1 MNAPPTAAIEVR
13 RLTYADLPQVVAIE
27 RRAFA
32 TPWSLAMF
40 VLELSK
46 PSGVCL
52 AAEVEVMATGD
63 EPAGRG
69 SRELVGY
76 LVCSR
81 YDLVWHVMNVSVD
94 PDRRRR
100 GIATAL
106 LAALF
111 DRVGDP
117 GGQFTLEVRRSNQ
130 GAIELYE
137 RLGFKSA
144 GVRRRYYADNGEDA
158 IVMWRTP
165 ATLRGTLDDVP
176 AARPVVP

>member
-1 MNAPPTAAIEVR
+1 MTAPPAAAVDIR

-27 RRAFA
+27 RRAFT

-52 AAEVEVMATGD
+52 AADVEG
-63 EPAGRG
+63 
-69 SRELVGY
+69 ELAGY

-81 YDLVWHVMNVSVD
+81 YDTVWHLMNIAVD

-106 LAALF
+106 IGALLERV
-111 DRVGDP
+111 DRD
-117 GGQFTLEVRRSNQ
+117 GQLTLEVRRSNE
-130 GAIELYE
+130 GAIALYE
-137 RLGFKSA
+137 RFGFRSA

-158 IVMWRTP
+158 VIMWRTP
-165 ATLRGTLDDVP
+165 GTLRGTLDDVP
-176 AARPVVP
+176 GT